1 MIKIK
6 CLSGC
11 PWIGQWLA
19 RSHCSSTVVLVL
31 LGMTMPVLPALA
43 DQLPDER
50 FALAAGGYK
59 VFRYNSSALLTDR
72 ETGLGLG
79 FSPEDV
85 LGLESRQTIA
95 RLAGSWRFRPRH
107 SLGLAWYRLSST
119 NSLGIDRE
127 IDWIDENGD
136 PITIPVDARVGSRLD
151 YEIVKLGYLWNFYQS
166 DKVQLSAGAGLHV
179 TDVSLELDAETTSTG
194 RNARRGATLVPLPV
208 VSFDVNYLVSPKFA
222 WYLKADLFALSFDDW
237 SGTYSDLLVGAEYRV
252 WKPVGIGLALNSNS
266 LRVVEETPD
275 TRFAFENRISG
286 LLLYLRW
293 YFQ

>member
-6 CLSGC
+6 CLSGYAWRV
-11 PWIGQWLA
+11 PALA
-19 RSHCSSTVVLVL
+19 KSRCSSTVVLVL
-31 LGMTMPVLPALA
+31 LGMTMPFLSALA
-43 DQLPDER
+43 DELPDER

-72 ETGLGLG
+72 GTGLGLG

-95 RLAGSWRFRPRH
+95 RLAASWRFRPRH
-107 SLGLAWYRLSST
+107 SIGLAWYRLSST
-119 NSLGIDRE
+119 NSLAIDRE
-127 IDWIDENGD
+127 IDWIDEDGN
-136 PITIPVDARVGSRLD
+136 PITIPVDARVSSRLD
-151 YEIVKLGYLWNFYQS
+151 YEIVKLNYLWRFYQS
-166 DKVQLSAGAGLHV
+166 DKVQLSAGAGLHM
-179 TDVSLELDAETTSTG
+179 TDVGLELDAETTSSG
-194 RNARRGATLVPLPV
+194 RSARRGSTSIPLPV
-208 VSFDVNYLVSPKFA
+208 VSFDVNYSISPKLA
-222 WYLKADLFALSFDDW
+222 WYLKAELFALSFDDW
-237 SGTYSDLLVGAEYRV
+237 SGTYSDLLVGAEYRA

-266 LRVVEETPD
+266 LRVVEEAPD